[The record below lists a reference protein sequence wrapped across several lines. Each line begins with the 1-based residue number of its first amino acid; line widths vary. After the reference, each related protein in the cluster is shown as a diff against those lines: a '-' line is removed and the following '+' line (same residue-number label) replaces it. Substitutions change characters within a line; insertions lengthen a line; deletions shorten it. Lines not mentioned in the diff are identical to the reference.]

1 MAPHQ
6 TPVTAA
12 FSRHGIIASI
22 VKVTLKITAVVLAGA
37 DSAFACGVC
46 QSLSLLG
53 VTSRWSPLGSVW
65 IAKQMKPVV
74 Y

>member
-46 QSLSLLG
+46 QSLSL
-53 VTSRWSPLGSVW
+53 SPGAFWESPAGGL
-65 IAKQMKPVV
+65 P
-74 Y
+74 